1 MTIGVIPKT
10 VIDSMEYLMNF
21 HFVKDVGSKS
31 RSKKRH
37 SFKGKK
43 TTEVRAN
50 HSVQIMFN
58 PFLLF
63 EFSSLNFSNACRNAL
78 CKDGALNSG
87 RVKAQATRAE
97 PRVHI
102 GKQTNAEEKPWPG
115 FFPQHPFVQD
125 LHAFNR

>member
-43 TTEVRAN
+43 TTEVTE
-50 HSVQIMFN
+50 QITLSKLFN
-58 PFLLF
+58 QFLLF
-63 EFSSLNFSNACRNAL
+63 EFLSLKFSNACRNAL
-78 CKDGALNSG
+78 CKDGALDSG
-87 RVKAQATRAE
+87 RVKAQALRAE

-102 GKQTNAEEKPWPG
+102 RRQTNAEEKPWPG
-115 FFPQHPFVQD
+115 CFPQHPFVQD
-125 LHAFNR
+125 LHAFSR